1 MSPFPGWPTGS
12 GYLLFDK
19 QLPEKGL
26 VMSFRAKRGISLF
39 LRVNLGEIPRFARN
53 EKMERAFRKLDRLRL
68 AFAGCLGYPIRDNGN
83 ANFFAAAH
91 R

>member
-1 MSPFPGWPTGS
+1 
-12 GYLLFDK
+12 
-19 QLPEKGL
+19 
-26 VMSFRAKRGISLF
+26 
-39 LRVNLGEIPRFARN
+39 
-53 EKMERAFRKLDRLRL
+53 MERAFRKLDRLRL